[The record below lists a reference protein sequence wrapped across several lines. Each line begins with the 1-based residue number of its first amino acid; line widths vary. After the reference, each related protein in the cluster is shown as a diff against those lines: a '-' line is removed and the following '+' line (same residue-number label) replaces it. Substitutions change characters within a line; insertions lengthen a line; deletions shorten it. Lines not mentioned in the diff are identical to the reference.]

1 MAQRAEHVTYGKP
14 KIDGGIKVAP
24 LGTTLPTTAD
34 GALNQAFK
42 SLGYVSE
49 DGLTN
54 NSTRDTDEIRAWGGD
69 TVLTLYTGSSDEF
82 SFTLIESINEDVLKF
97 VYGDDNVT
105 GNPEAGM
112 TVKVNA
118 QPREMKVFVIDTVL
132 KGGYIKRMVIPKG
145 EVIQD
150 GEIAYTDG
158 DATGFPI
165 TVKCNPDE
173 DGYTHYQYIK
183 KGSTTPTTNTGGT
196 GR

>member
-1 MAQRAEHVTYGKP
+1 MAQKSEYVSYGKP
-14 KIDGGIKVAP
+14 KIEGGIKVAP
-24 LGTTLPTTAD
+24 IGTELPTTAEGSLD
-34 GALNQAFK
+34 ASFK

-54 NSTRDTDEIRAWGGD
+54 NQSRDTDDIRAWGGD
-69 TVLTLYTGSSDEF
+69 TVLTLYTGSTDEY
-82 SFTLIESINEDVLKF
+82 SFTLIESINADVLKF

-105 GNPEAGM
+105 GTTETGLS
-112 TVKVNA
+112 VKVNS
-118 QPREMKVFVIDTVL
+118 QPREMKVFVIDTIL

-150 GEIAYTDG
+150 GEISYTDG

-173 DGYTHYQYIK
+173 SGYTQYQYIK
-183 KGSTTPTTNTGGT
+183 KGTSEGGSNL
-196 GR
+196 

>member
-1 MAQRAEHVTYGKP
+1 MAQRSEYVSYGKP
-14 KIDGGIKVAP
+14 KIEGGIKVAP
-24 LGTTLPTTAD
+24 LGTQLPTTAD
-34 GALNQAFK
+34 GALNASFK

-54 NSTRDTDEIRAWGGD
+54 NSTKDTDEIRAWGGD
-69 TVLTLYTGSSDEF
+69 TVLTLYTGSTDEF
-82 SFTLIESINEDVLKF
+82 SFTLIESINADVLKF

-105 GNPEAGM
+105 GTPEAGM

-118 QPREMKVFVIDTVL
+118 QPREMKAFVIDTVL

-173 DGYTHYQYIK
+173 DGNTHYQYIK
-183 KGSTTPTTNTGGT
+183 KGAASTSTTGGT
-196 GR
+196 AR

>member
-1 MAQRAEHVTYGKP
+1 MAQRAEYVSYGKP
-14 KIDGGIKVAP
+14 KIEGGINVAAI
-24 LGTTLPTTAD
+24 GTALPKTAD
-34 GALNQAFK
+34 ETLATAFK

-54 NSTRDTDEIRAWGGD
+54 NSSRDTDEIRAWGGD

-82 SFTLIESINEDVLKF
+82 SFTLIESINADVLKF
-97 VYGDDNVT
+97 VYGDENVSGT
-105 GNPEAGM
+105 VDAGL
-112 TVKVNA
+112 TVKVNSR
-118 QPREMKVFVIDTVL
+118 PREMKVFVIDTIL
-132 KGGYIKRMVIPKG
+132 KGGFIKRMVIPKG
-145 EVIQD
+145 EIIQD

-183 KGSTTPTTNTGGT
+183 KGTKSTSGSN
-196 GR
+196 